1 MTSTARIAVTGA
13 AGQIGYSLLFRI
25 ASGEMLGPDRP
36 VALNLMEITPAL
48 GALRGVVME
57 LADCAYPLLQ
67 DVVVTDDRDVAF
79 TDVDYAMLVGAKPR
93 GKGMERGDLLAEN
106 GRIFGPQGRALNDRA
121 SRGVK
126 VLVIGNPANTNAL
139 IAMRNAPDLA
149 PEQFSAMMRLD
160 HNRAISQVA
169 EKTGAPVSEIRR
181 VTIWGN
187 HSATQY
193 PDLSH
198 TVIGAVPAAE
208 LLDAGWIRDRFIPR
222 VQKRGAEVIEARGLS
237 SAASAAHAGLSHV
250 RDWVGGTAAGDWTS
264 MAVPSDGSYGI
275 PEGLIYSFPVTIEN
289 GAYRIVP
296 DLDVDEFSRGKM
308 DATRAELEDE
318 RDVVR
323 DLL

>member
-1 MTSTARIAVTGA
+1 MNSPARIAVTGA

-57 LADCAYPLLQ
+57 LNDCAYPLLQ
-67 DVVVTDDRDVAF
+67 DVVVTDDAAVAF
-79 TDVDYAMLVGAKPR
+79 KDVDYAMLVGAKPR

-106 GRIFGPQGRALNDRA
+106 GRIFSPQGRALSDHA
-121 SRGVK
+121 SRDVK
-126 VLVIGNPANTNAL
+126 VLVIGKPTNTNAL

-149 PEQFSAMMRLD
+149 PAQFSAMMRLD

-169 EKTGAPVSEIRR
+169 EKTGAAVSDIRR

-198 TVIGAVPAAE
+198 ALIGATPAMDR
-208 LLDAGWIRDRFIPR
+208 LDTGWVRDRFLPR
-222 VQKRGAEVIEARGLS
+222 VPRRGAEGIEASSHWSRTSTRLS
-237 SAASAAHAGLSHV
+237 QPAKHCG
-250 RDWVGGTAAGDWTS
+250 R
-264 MAVPSDGSYGI
+264 
-275 PEGLIYSFPVTIEN
+275 
-289 GAYRIVP
+289 R
-296 DLDVDEFSRGKM
+296 
-308 DATRAELEDE
+308 ATRAFGPTRPCLSTTCWKKDWLTSIS
-318 RDVVR
+318 RYGSSPLQAR
-323 DLL
+323 

>member
-25 ASGEMLGPDRP
+25 ASGEMLGPNRP

-67 DVVVTDDRDVAF
+67 DIVVTDDPDVAF
-79 TDVDYAMLVGAKPR
+79 KDVDYAMLVGAKPR

-139 IAMRNAPDLA
+139 IAMHNAPDLA
-149 PEQFSAMMRLD
+149 PAQFSAMMRLD
-160 HNRAISQVA
+160 HNRAIGQVA
-169 EKTGAPVSEIRR
+169 EKTGASVSEIRR

-198 TVIGAVPAAE
+198 AVIGAVPAAE
-208 LLDAGWIRDRFIPR
+208 LLDSGWIRDRFIPR
-222 VQKRGAEVIEARGLS
+222 VQKRGAEIIEARGLS

-296 DLDVDEFSRGKM
+296 DLEIDEFSRGKM

-318 RDVVR
+318 RDAVR
-323 DLL
+323 ELL